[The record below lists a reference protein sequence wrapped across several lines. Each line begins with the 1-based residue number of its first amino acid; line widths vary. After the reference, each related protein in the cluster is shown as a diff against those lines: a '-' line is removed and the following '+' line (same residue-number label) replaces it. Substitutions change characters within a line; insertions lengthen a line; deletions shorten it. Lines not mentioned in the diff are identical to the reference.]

1 MRIKNSYKY
10 KYYYHNQPQ
19 PPQPLPPQ
27 PLSMDY
33 LTTIDDYLLSYI
45 VYFLP
50 NEDIFTLEITSSRW
64 NTLFKQPLLRENI
77 IYRRHPIVFNQ
88 LSNYCFVCNL
98 RMTIIIEKDNQL
110 NVTSCNHL
118 QPPPTNTID

>member
-1 MRIKNSYKY
+1 MKIKNSYKY
-10 KYYYHNQPQ
+10 KYINPSIH
-19 PPQPLPPQ
+19 PPT
-27 PLSMDY
+27 MDY
-33 LTTIDDYLLSYI
+33 LTVLDDYLLSYI

-98 RMTIIIEKDNQL
+98 RMTIIIEKDKQL
-110 NVTSCNHL
+110 KVTSCNHL
-118 QPPPTNTID
+118 LPQHQPQHQPQPHHQP

>member
-1 MRIKNSYKY
+1 
-10 KYYYHNQPQ
+10 
-19 PPQPLPPQ
+19 
-27 PLSMDY
+27 MDY
-33 LTTIDDYLLSYI
+33 LTNIDDYLLSYI

-98 RMTIIIEKDNQL
+98 RMTIIIEKDKQL
-110 NVTSCNHL
+110 KVTSCNHL
-118 QPPPTNTID
+118 LPQHQHNTNHNHTTNHRLNNKLE